1 MILDSLA
8 ATPDLDFHWPS
19 KLAPPCYYEYYN
31 EIWSLIKTIRRC
43 KAFPAC
49 YDAEDRPFRI
59 ICTFCSSILIAIE
72 DYSSTLKVDTGPTFF
87 HLNFIQISSW
97 WVYQSSIHC
106 ASEFETH
113 DLESGWNW
121 HFNFRWYC
129 QAREDLSARKV
140 SCMVK
145 GFKMN
150 ASRELNS
157 LLFPRIRDNPWRS
170 KTQDCDDYSN
180 PFWCPI

>member
-8 ATPDLDFHWPS
+8 ATPDLDLHWPS

-97 WVYQSSIHC
+97 W
-106 ASEFETH
+106 
-113 DLESGWNW
+113 
-121 HFNFRWYC
+121 YC

>member
-97 WVYQSSIHC
+97 W
-106 ASEFETH
+106 
-113 DLESGWNW
+113 
-121 HFNFRWYC
+121 YC